1 MTVRV
6 FHEGVLAID
15 DVVELAAD
23 ERHYAVRVRRVR
35 VGGELEVLDG
45 NAIHRGVVERVDDR
59 SCVVRCTERVPDV
72 DVLALELWL
81 GLPDA
86 TAALASITAACELG
100 VTRVVLVRCRF
111 SPTGVPSPSRIDR
124 VVRAAQRQCGRPRA
138 PAIEGPVALADAIAS
153 GTPPLGVFAWEALSR
168 EPLAD
173 PVAALGADTVRRL
186 FVGPEGGL
194 ADDEAAA
201 CRGRGM
207 LAISL
212 GPWTLRTETAVAAGL
227 ARIQA
232 TARALP

>member
-6 FHEGVLAID
+6 FHDGQLAPD
-15 DVVELAAD
+15 DLVELVAD

-35 VGGELEVLDG
+35 VGSELELLDG
-45 NAIHRGVVERVDDR
+45 DAIHRGIVERCDDR
-59 SCVVRCTERVPDV
+59 SCVVRCVERVPDR
-72 DVLALELWL
+72 DEAALELWL

-100 VTRVVLVRCRF
+100 ATHVVLVRCRF
-111 SPTGVPSPSRIDR
+111 SPTVVPSSARIER

-138 PAIEGPVALADAIAS
+138 PTIEGPVALAEVLARGA
-153 GTPPLGVFAWEALSR
+153 PPLGVFAWEALAR
-168 EPLAD
+168 DPLAET
-173 PVAALGADTVRRL
+173 VELRADTVRRL
-186 FVGPEGGL
+186 LVGPEGGL
-194 ADDEAAA
+194 TDDEAAA

>member
-6 FHEGVLAID
+6 FHGGALAIG
-15 DVVELAAD
+15 DVVELDAD

-35 VGGELEVLDG
+35 VGATIELLDG
-45 NAIHRGVVERVDDR
+45 DAIHRGVVERIDDR
-59 SCVVRCTERVPDV
+59 ACHVRCTERVPDRG
-72 DVLALELWL
+72 DAPLELWL

-100 VTRVVLVRCRF
+100 ATRIVLVRCRF
-111 SPTGVPSPSRIDR
+111 SPAVVPSASRIER

-138 PAIEGPVALADAIAS
+138 PAIEGPVALADALARS
-153 GTPPLGVFAWEALSR
+153 SPPLGVFAWEALSR
-168 EPLAD
+168 EPVSEL
-173 PVAALGADTVRRL
+173 PADTVRRL
-186 FVGPEGGL
+186 LVGPEGGL
-194 ADDEAAA
+194 AEDEAAA
-201 CRGRGM
+201 CRDRGM

-212 GPWTLRTETAVAAGL
+212 GPWTLRTETAVVAGL